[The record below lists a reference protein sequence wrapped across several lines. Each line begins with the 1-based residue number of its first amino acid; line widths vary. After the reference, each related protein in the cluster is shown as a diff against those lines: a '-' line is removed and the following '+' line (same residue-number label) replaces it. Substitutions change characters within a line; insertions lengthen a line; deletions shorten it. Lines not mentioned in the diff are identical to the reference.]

1 MLGVRLPWFEGPA
14 RVASSESG
22 SEILPTSETFLPPN
36 KGVSSSGPLGIV
48 KGMRVRSVGGELEEE
63 KQEAKERG
71 EVGGDFTSFS
81 DWDQPDD
88 LSRLASGRSS
98 ISLVICVPISL
109 EKLNRHNEWRS
120 VSGRED

>member
-22 SEILPTSETFLPPN
+22 SEILPTSETCLPPN

-63 KQEAKERG
+63 KQEAKEKG
-71 EVGGDFTSFS
+71 EAGGGILH
-81 DWDQPDD
+81 
-88 LSRLASGRSS
+88 LSVTG
-98 ISLVICVPISL
+98 I
-109 EKLNRHNEWRS
+109 NQMT
-120 VSGRED
+120 